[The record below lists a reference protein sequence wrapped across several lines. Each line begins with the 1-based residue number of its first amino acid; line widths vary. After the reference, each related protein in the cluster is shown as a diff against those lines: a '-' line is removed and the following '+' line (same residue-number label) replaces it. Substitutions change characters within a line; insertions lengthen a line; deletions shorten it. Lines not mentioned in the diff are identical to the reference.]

1 MKWIRIPP
9 PFYHVPTDT
18 CSIFLSEEK
27 KTPTKL
33 HVTCIFKILTE
44 EVVCTLTLN
53 NETIQKPRETT
64 KNSSEIVWIT
74 DNKVI

>member
-1 MKWIRIPP
+1 MNTYFES
-9 PFYHVPTDT
+9 FYHVPTDT
-18 CSIFLSEEK
+18 CSIFYLKK

-53 NETIQKPRETT
+53 NETIQKPRQTT
-64 KNSSEIVWIT
+64 KNSSEIV
-74 DNKVI
+74 